1 MSGIAGIKYLD
12 NLLLDRADLVLM
24 LDTLAHRGPDGA
36 DIWID
41 GGIGLGHRML
51 WTTPESLI
59 EKQPLVDQVRNLA
72 IAADARIDNRE
83 ELISQLSL
91 DSFKG
96 TGNGERGT
104 EKFPKNYGDCYD
116 FLSDRPLNQNI
127 NQNNSCVKSVTDS
140 QLILEAYKKWGEDC
154 PKYLIGDFAFAIWDG
169 CKQTLFCARDHFGVK
184 PFYYYQSDRIF
195 IFASEIKALLCL
207 PQVPCQ
213 LNETRI
219 GDYLTLMMED
229 KAIATYKDIWRLPP
243 AHSMVITTDEICIRQ
258 YWELDRNKE
267 IKLSSEEEYAQEFKK
282 IFTEAVRCRLR
293 SAFPIIS
300 HLSGGLDSSAVTCVA
315 RDLLTKTKDSQGE
328 NKRIKDNKL
337 HTISSIFEKVT
348 ECDESPF
355 INAVLE
361 QEGVI
366 PHYVRG
372 DRFSPLS
379 NLSSIFEYEDEAL
392 LGPSHFY
399 PWQLN
404 HKINELGLRIS
415 LDGFDGDTTV
425 SHGTKRLSELAYQG
439 KWETC
444 IQESKAIS
452 KHFDGE
458 AYRIFRTHCLSY
470 LQNLARDWRW
480 ITFLSV
486 VGKIHK
492 EFGGSRKQLII
503 RYGVKPFIAS
513 LLSKSRFNLILNSRL
528 SSKLNSITNPIAKF
542 IPKLWLKRLY
552 LSVVDNSVENS
563 LEKSINPLVKEKFA
577 RRIGLLE
584 RIQKQSS
591 SRKEFTNLREE
602 HYCSLNQGILA
613 YTLEQIDQYAARFSI
628 EARHPFM
635 DKRLIEFCLA
645 LPAEQKLAG
654 GFGRIVMRRAL
665 TGILPEKVQWR
676 GGKADLGPNFIDGL
690 LVRDRQI
697 LDRLMSKQIKNLE
710 NYINIDFL
718 ENSYHRLISAGKE
731 ASDRDCMTVWK
742 TVILALW
749 LEHKQVSP

>member
-12 NLLLDRADLVLM
+12 SSPLECADLVLM

-36 DIWID
+36 DIWVD
-41 GGIGLGHRML
+41 GDIGLGHRML

-59 EKQPLVDQVRNLA
+59 EKQPLVDPVGNLA

-91 DSFKG
+91 DNSP
-96 TGNGERGT
+96 NDRG
-104 EKFPKNYGDCYD
+104 
-116 FLSDRPLNQNI
+116 LNQNI
-127 NQNNSCVKSVTDS
+127 NQNNSCLKAFTDS
-140 QLILEAYKKWGEDC
+140 QLILEAYKKWGKDC
-154 PKYLIGDFAFAIWDG
+154 PEYLIGDFAFGIWDG

-184 PFYYYQSDRIF
+184 PFYYYQSDQIF

-207 PQVPCQ
+207 PQVPSR

-219 GDYLTLMMED
+219 GDYLALMMED

-243 AHSMVITTDEICIRQ
+243 AHSMVVSPNGICIHR
-258 YWELDRNKE
+258 YWELDRNRE
-267 IKLSSEEEYAQEFKK
+267 IKLSSEEEYAREFKR

-293 SAFPIIS
+293 STFPIVS

-315 RDLLTKTKDSQGE
+315 RDLLNKSEDSQAD
-328 NKRIKDNKL
+328 NKRIIDNKL

-425 SHGTKRLSELAYQG
+425 SHGTKRLSELAYQE

-458 AYRIFRTHCLSY
+458 PYRIFRTHCLPY
-470 LQNLARDWRW
+470 LQNLALNWRW
-480 ITFLSV
+480 IGFLSV
-486 VGKIHK
+486 VGKIHE

-503 RYGVKPFIAS
+503 RYGVKPFIAN
-513 LLSKSRFNLILNSRL
+513 LISKSRFNLILNPKLNSKL
-528 SSKLNSITNPIAKF
+528 NPKLNSIINPITKF
-542 IPKLWLKRLY
+542 IPKLLLEKLY
-552 LSVVDNSVENS
+552 QNFVDNSVGDS
-563 LEKSINPLVKEKFA
+563 SEKSINPLVKEKFS
-577 RRIGLLE
+577 RRIGLSE
-584 RIQKQSS
+584 RIQKLNSS
-591 SRKEFTNLREE
+591 TKQFTNLREE

-613 YTLEQIDQYAARFSI
+613 YTLEQIDQYAAKFSI

-697 LDRLMSKQIKNLE
+697 LEQVMSEKVANLE
-710 NYINIDFL
+710 NYINVDFL
-718 ENSYHRLISAGKE
+718 ESSYQRLISAGKE